1 MVTHPP
7 VGATPPP
14 FGAPLDVVSAKVR
27 RARRLALRLWAVL
40 GIGCLAAGSAYAA
53 GLPTV
58 GGTTDEV
65 NSVDD
70 PAARLVDLTG
80 ASSSGGGLYTDA
92 VAKVADIIYT
102 WSGKSASIGNT
113 QMFFVDMT
121 GLQSGTYAAE
131 VVLTNAADMTGWW
144 DYRLE
149 VEVVPAAD
157 LATCQ
162 AHTFDGTGNPQT
174 MFTDTVDGSLLF
186 TGLAST
192 AGGWCIGA
200 AAAPSATSDSY
211 FRRAKNNEIP
221 TYPLFTASI
230 AKTA

>member
-7 VGATPPP
+7 MGTTPPP
-14 FGAPLDVVSAKVR
+14 YGTPLDLVSAKVR

-58 GGTTDEV
+58 GGLTDEAG
-65 NSVDD
+65 SVDTS
-70 PAARLVDLTG
+70 PARIVDLTG
-80 ASSSGGGLYTDA
+80 ASSSGGGLYSTA
-92 VAKVADIIYT
+92 VAKVADVTYT
-102 WSGKSASIGNT
+102 WSGKNASIGNT
-113 QMFFVDMT
+113 PMFYVD
-121 GLQSGTYAAE
+121 LSAVPSGTYAAE
-131 VVLTNAADMTGWW
+131 VVLTNAADMGGWW

-149 VEVVPAAD
+149 VEVVPAA
-157 LATCQ
+157 TQ
-162 AHTFDGTGNPQT
+162 AACGAHVFDGTGSPQV
-174 MFTDTVDGSLLF
+174 MYTDTVDGSLLF
-186 TGLAST
+186 TGLDT
-192 AGGWCIGA
+192 AQGGYCVGA

-211 FRRAKNNEIP
+211 FRRAKNTEIP

>member
-7 VGATPPP
+7 MGAAPPP
-14 FGAPLDVVSAKVR
+14 FDSPLDAVSAKVR
-27 RARRLALRLWAVL
+27 RARRWALRAWGVL

-58 GGTTDEV
+58 GGLTDDAG
-65 NSVDD
+65 STDAA
-70 PAARLVDLTG
+70 PARLVDLTG
-80 ASSSGGGLYTDA
+80 ASSSAGGLYADA
-92 VAKVADIIYT
+92 VAKVADVTYT
-102 WSGKSASIGNT
+102 WSGKTASIGNT
-113 QMFFVDMT
+113 PMFHVDLS
-121 GLQSGTYAAE
+121 GVQPGTYAAE
-131 VVLTNAADMTGWW
+131 VVLTNALDMGGWW

-149 VEVVPAAD
+149 VEVVPAATQAD
-157 LATCQ
+157 CS
-162 AHTFDGTGNPQT
+162 AHTFDGTGSPQT

-186 TGLAST
+186 TGLDST
-192 AGGWCIGA
+192 AGGYCIGA

-211 FRRAKNNEIP
+211 FRRAKSSEVP